1 MNVTMKFLAAI
12 TIIATIPNAIF
23 GFYGM
28 NIKLPFMGDTWV
40 IFMIIG
46 LVMVLVYVM
55 WRILKRRKLM

>member
-28 NIKLPFMGDTWV
+28 NVKLPFGDHPWAV
-40 IFMIIG
+40 LIIIG
-46 LVMVLVYVM
+46 LVMLLVYAM